1 MIRQKQHILPIFLMA
16 LFLLFAFVLYIN
28 PLNHTAYADSFQ
40 VTYLYAECV
49 DFDGEIVEY
58 DGQYYARGISVYFEV
73 MAPYY
78 TIVTYNSLGEEI
90 YSTNPLEPDANN
102 IAKYDVTRSG
112 ALTIRCYATDSQGV
126 IQEVYDEIQIR
137 SDNLSPQEPTV
148 SQMTEWVRYE
158 NGFLVQISLNQ
169 DNGSAGI
176 YKADIK
182 IIYDDQ
188 NEETRTILSP
198 NTNDAF
204 LIDRECTVVIAV
216 YDYVGNS
223 IEKSYR
229 FDLFD
234 SMPPPV
240 PVFILTPNIE
250 PDENTNGYVRN
261 YFVTIDYGEDDK
273 SGILLSSRKY
283 TINGVLFDYEG
294 GFYLSEQKKYTLT
307 AYCQDNAQNP
317 SEKAEINIENIDTI
331 EPIVNDMTLHID
343 LTKSSP
349 YTIRINCADSMSGI
363 EKIEAVGIGDEF
375 KPNLYNWY
383 EYHFDIL
390 DVSSIVIKVYDNVG
404 NVTQTNLLAPN
415 YSNFN
420 IIDLARDYNEL
431 FLTLNQDDYS
441 QAAWLSVLN
450 LYDALS
456 IMLMA
461 KDTSMSDFDYIKDQ
475 IDKAVS
481 QGLEF
486 KYVIRT
492 VPEGIRTAIE
502 YQMSESHLPNYKR
515 GDTVTL
521 FLDESSPQLAV
532 RSNHKD
538 IARRLANFDKCM
550 AFPFM
555 LSFAY
560 NGEIIDYEFD
570 APVTIAI
577 PVPYGY
583 EARYFE
589 IIDLENEVILES
601 ETINNQ
607 VIFEID
613 KGGVFA
619 FIIEGEE
626 ISLEPPKPRG
636 VKVFGRYVS
645 LGAFIGIIVGVTV
658 LAVGLIV
665 MVTKRYRKQK

>member
-1 MIRQKQHILPIFLMA
+1 
-16 LFLLFAFVLYIN
+16 
-28 PLNHTAYADSFQ
+28 
-40 VTYLYAECV
+40 
-49 DFDGEIVEY
+49 
-58 DGQYYARGISVYFEV
+58 
-73 MAPYY
+73 
-78 TIVTYNSLGEEI
+78 
-90 YSTNPLEPDANN
+90 
-102 IAKYDVTRSG
+102 
-112 ALTIRCYATDSQGV
+112 
-126 IQEVYDEIQIR
+126 
-137 SDNLSPQEPTV
+137 
-148 SQMTEWVRYE
+148 MTEWVRYE

-363 EKIEAVGIGDEF
+363 GKIEAVGIGDEF

-456 IMLMA
+456 IMLDG
-461 KDTSMSDFDYIKDQ
+461 KGY
-475 IDKAVS
+475 
-481 QGLEF
+481 L
-486 KYVIRT
+486 YV
-492 VPEGIRTAIE
+492 G
-502 YQMSESHLPNYKR
+502 
-515 GDTVTL
+515 
-521 FLDESSPQLAV
+521 F
-532 RSNHKD
+532 
-538 IARRLANFDKCM
+538 
-550 AFPFM
+550 
-555 LSFAY
+555 
-560 NGEIIDYEFD
+560 
-570 APVTIAI
+570 
-577 PVPYGY
+577 
-583 EARYFE
+583 
-589 IIDLENEVILES
+589 
-601 ETINNQ
+601 
-607 VIFEID
+607 
-613 KGGVFA
+613 
-619 FIIEGEE
+619 
-626 ISLEPPKPRG
+626 
-636 VKVFGRYVS
+636 
-645 LGAFIGIIVGVTV
+645 
-658 LAVGLIV
+658 
-665 MVTKRYRKQK
+665 